1 MYQGKYSNT
10 TPAAS
15 ASRRGRRR
23 RLNPRF
29 VILVCSLLILTSLV
43 GGTLAYLFTSTG
55 NVENVFTPGEVPPT
69 IEETFQE
76 GDLVKKKVSV
86 KNTGDVSAYIRAKVL
101 ITWQYAGEGEENGNV
116 LNELPVK
123 DTNYTVYY
131 TQNSGWVY
139 RWEDGYYYYTR
150 PVGAQQSTSD
160 LIDELR
166 VISEA
171 PQEGYTL
178 HVEILSQAIQA
189 DGVTADGTKAVV
201 AAWGVDPSD
210 LA

>member
-1 MYQGKYSNT
+1 MYQGKYGNT
-10 TPAAS
+10 NPAAS

-29 VILVCSLLILTSLV
+29 VVMASILTLLIGMV
-43 GGTLAYLFTSTG
+43 GGSLAYLITSTDP
-55 NVENVFTPGEVPPT
+55 VKNVFTPGSVTPDIT
-69 IEETFQE
+69 EEFD
-76 GDLVKKKVSV
+76 GSVKKNVAV

-123 DTNYTVYY
+123 DTNYTVSY
-131 TQNSGWVY
+131 TKNSGWVY
-139 RWEDGYYYYTR
+139 RSDDGYYYYTS
-150 PVGAQQSTSD
+150 PVGAQQSTND

>member
-29 VILVCSLLILTSLV
+29 VVMASILTLLIGMV
-43 GGTLAYLFTSTG
+43 GGSLAYLITSTDP
-55 NVENVFTPGEVPPT
+55 VKNVFTPGSVTPDIT
-69 IEETFQE
+69 EEFD
-76 GDLVKKKVSV
+76 GGVKKNVAV

-123 DTNYTVYY
+123 DINYTVSY
-131 TQNSGWVY
+131 TQDSGWVY
-139 RWEDGYYYYTR
+139 RSDDGYYYYTS
-150 PVGAQQSTSD
+150 PVGAQQSTND

-166 VISEA
+166 VTSEA

-201 AAWGVDPSD
+201 AAWGVDPST
-210 LA
+210 LG